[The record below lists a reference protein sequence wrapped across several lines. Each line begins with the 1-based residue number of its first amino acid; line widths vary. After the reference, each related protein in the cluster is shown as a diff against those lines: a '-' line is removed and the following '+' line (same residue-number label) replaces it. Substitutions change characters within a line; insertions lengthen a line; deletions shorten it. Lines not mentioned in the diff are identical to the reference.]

1 MHKAARERG
10 VFFLSAFLLLMI
22 MLLFQGCATEILNTK
37 LDTAEKNLSQGKAS
51 GEDLKSMNPLLPPTL
66 NARHRIALIM
76 ESIIKGDYSYSAM
89 KAELEDIRSK
99 TFVHN
104 YLKVEAGYLLI
115 LIERMETLQK
125 SAARAKE
132 YAREGEELK
141 KSLEQA
147 KKENEGLKKD
157 LEDIK
162 KEIEVLSYKLK
173 KLEEIHLE
181 SVKRRGKQ

>member
-1 MHKAARERG
+1 MT
-10 VFFLSAFLLLMI
+10 
-22 MLLFQGCATEILNTK
+22 MLLFQGCATEILGTK
-37 LDTAEKNLSQGKAS
+37 IDTAEKSLSLGKAS
-51 GEDLKSMNPLLPPTL
+51 GEDLKAMNPVLPPSL
-66 NARHRIALIM
+66 VARHKIALIM
-76 ESIIKGDYSYSAM
+76 DSIIKGDYTYSVM
-89 KAELEDIRSK
+89 KADLEEIRGK
-99 TFVHN
+99 TFVPD
-104 YLKVEAGYLLI
+104 YLKVEAGYLLT

-125 SAARAKE
+125 SAAKAKE
-132 YAREGEELK
+132 YAKEIEELK
-141 KSLEQA
+141 RSLEQT